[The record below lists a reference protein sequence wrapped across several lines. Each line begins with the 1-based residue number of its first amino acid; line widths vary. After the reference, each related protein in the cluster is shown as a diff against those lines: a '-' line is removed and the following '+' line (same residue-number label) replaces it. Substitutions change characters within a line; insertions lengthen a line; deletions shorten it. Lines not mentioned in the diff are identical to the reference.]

1 MSERYDAVLVGAGHN
16 GLVCAAYLARAGLS
30 VLVLERREMVGGA
43 AVTEELFPGFRFDS
57 CAHRLGHLDRRVVRD
72 LGLAG
77 YGLQVRRPDL
87 AVLAPLPGGDHL
99 AIWRDPDKTAEEI
112 RRHSPDDALRWPRFG
127 AAMAPAVRFL
137 GHVAAA
143 TPPELPPAASRDLL
157 TFMQLGLRLRRMG
170 RRELTEVLRVLP
182 MSAAELLD
190 EWFESEPLR
199 GLLAAMGVTG
209 LFMGPRAAGTAY
221 LLLGGLSPEA
231 EVLRP
236 TELVA
241 GGMGRLTEALA
252 GAAVA
257 SGARIRTGVDVER
270 IRTRDAKVTGVVL
283 SDGEEVGAA
292 RVVSNVD
299 PKRTFLGLVEPT
311 ELDPEFVRKV
321 KNIRTRGAFA
331 KVHLALAELPRFDGT
346 AGRPE
351 LLEGLIR
358 ISPGLDYLERA
369 YDDAKYGGVSRSPY
383 LEVVIPSLTD
393 PTLAPPGQH
402 TMSVYVQY
410 APYELEKG
418 SWDADRREALGD
430 RVVGTLSAYAPGI
443 DEAILDR
450 HVLTPADLE
459 DVYGLTG
466 GCASHGEMALDQLFF
481 MRPVPECAQY
491 RTPVRDLYLC
501 GAGTHPGGGVSGS
514 AGYNA
519 AREVLR
525 AGKRAE

>member
-30 VLVLERREMVGGA
+30 VLVLERREIVGGA
-43 AVTEELFPGFRFDS
+43 AVTEELIPGFRFDS

-72 LGLAG
+72 LGLG
-77 YGLQVRRPDL
+77 GHGLQVRRPDL
-87 AVLAPLPGGDHL
+87 MALALLPGGDHL
-99 AIWRDPDKTAEEI
+99 AIWRDPEVTAEEI
-112 RRHSPDDALRWPRFG
+112 RRHCSDDAARWSRFG

-143 TPPELPPAASRDLL
+143 TPPELPPTASRDLL
-157 TFMQLGLRLRRMG
+157 AFMEIGLRLRRTG
-170 RRELTEVLRVLP
+170 RREMTEILRVLP

-199 GLLAAMGVTG
+199 GFLAALGVTG
-209 LFMGPRAAGTAY
+209 LFLGPRAAGTAY
-221 LLLGGLSPEA
+221 LLLGGLSPDA

-236 TELVA
+236 TELVT
-241 GGMGRLTEALA
+241 GGMGGLTEALA
-252 GAAVA
+252 SAAQANGA
-257 SGARIRTGVDVER
+257 SIRTGVEVER
-270 IRTRDAKVTGVVL
+270 VRTGGGKVTGVAL
-283 SDGEEVGAA
+283 TDGEEIDTA
-292 RVVSNVD
+292 RVVSNAD

-331 KVHLALAELPRFDGT
+331 KVHLALAELPRFEGT
-346 AGRPE
+346 AARPE
-351 LLEGLIR
+351 LLEGIIR
-358 ISPGLDYLERA
+358 ISPSLDYLEHA

-383 LEVVIPSLTD
+383 LEAVIPSLTD

-402 TMSVYVQY
+402 AMSIYVQY
-410 APYELEKG
+410 APYELKAG

-430 RVVGTLSAYAPGI
+430 RVVEMLSTYAPGI

-450 HVLTPADLE
+450 HVTTPADLE
-459 DVYGLTG
+459 EVYGLTG
-466 GCASHGEMALDQLFF
+466 GCISHGEMALDQLFF

-491 RTPVRDLYLC
+491 RTPIQDLYLC
-501 GAGTHPGGGVSGS
+501 GAGTHPGGGVSGA

-525 AGKRAE
+525 ADKRSR

>member
-1 MSERYDAVLVGAGHN
+1 VSERYDAVLVGAGHN

-30 VLVLERREMVGGA
+30 VLVLERREIVGGA
-43 AVTEELFPGFRFDS
+43 AVTEELIPGFRFDS

-72 LGLAG
+72 LGLG
-77 YGLQVRRPDL
+77 GHGLQVRRPDL
-87 AVLAPLPGGDHL
+87 TVLAPLQGGDHL
-99 AIWRDPDKTAEEI
+99 AIWRDPEVTAEEI
-112 RRHSPDDALRWPRFG
+112 RRHSPDDAARWSRFG
-127 AAMAPAVRFL
+127 GAMAPAVRFL

-157 TFMQLGLRLRRMG
+157 AFMELGLRLRRTG
-170 RRELTEVLRVLP
+170 RREMTEILRVLP

-199 GLLAAMGVTG
+199 GLLAALGVTG
-209 LFMGPRAAGTAY
+209 LFMGPRAGGTAY
-221 LLLGGLSPEA
+221 LLLGGLSPET

-236 TELVA
+236 TELVT

-252 GAAVA
+252 SAALANGA
-257 SGARIRTGVDVER
+257 SIRTGVEVER
-270 IRTRDAKVTGVVL
+270 IRTADGKATGVAL
-283 SDGEEVGAA
+283 SDGEEIDAA
-292 RVVSNVD
+292 RVVSNAD

-311 ELDPEFVRKV
+311 ELDPELVRKV
-321 KNIRTRGAFA
+321 RRVRTRGAFA

-346 AGRPE
+346 AGHPE
-351 LLEGLIR
+351 LLEGIIR
-358 ISPGLDYLERA
+358 ISPSLDYLERA

-383 LEVVIPSLTD
+383 LEAVIPSLTD
-393 PTLAPPGQH
+393 PSLAPPGRH
-402 TMSVYVQY
+402 AMSVYVQY
-410 APYELEKG
+410 APYELKEG

-430 RVVGTLSAYAPGI
+430 RVVGTLSEYAPGI

-450 HVLTPADLE
+450 HVTTPADLE
-459 DVYGLTG
+459 EAYGLTG
-466 GCASHGEMALDQLFF
+466 GCTSHGEMALDQLFF

-491 RTPVRDLYLC
+491 RTPIRDLYLC
-501 GAGTHPGGGVSGS
+501 GAGTHPGAGVGGT

-525 AGKRAE
+525 AGKRAR

>member
-30 VLVLERREMVGGA
+30 VLVLERREIVGGA

-57 CAHRLGHLDRRVVRD
+57 CAHRLGNLDRRVVRD
-72 LGLAG
+72 LGLG
-77 YGLQVRRPDL
+77 GHGLEVRRPDL

-99 AIWRDPDKTAEEI
+99 AIWRDPDKTVEEI
-112 RRHSPDDALRWPRFG
+112 RRHSPDDAARWSRFG

-157 TFMQLGLRLRRMG
+157 AFMELGLRLRRTG
-170 RRELTEVLRVLP
+170 RRQMTEILRVLP

-199 GLLAAMGVTG
+199 GLLAALGVTG
-209 LFMGPRAAGTAY
+209 LFLGPRAAGTAY
-221 LLLGGLSPEA
+221 LLLGGLSPDA

-236 TELVA
+236 TELVT

-252 GAAVA
+252 SAALANGAVF
-257 SGARIRTGVDVER
+257 RTGVEVER
-270 IRTRDAKVTGVVL
+270 IRTTEGKVTGVVL
-283 SDGEEVGAA
+283 SDGEEIDAA
-292 RVVSNVD
+292 RVVSNAD

-321 KNIRTRGAFA
+321 KRVRTRGAFA

-346 AGRPE
+346 AVRPD

-358 ISPGLDYLERA
+358 ISPSLDYLERA
-369 YDDAKYGGVSRSPY
+369 YDDAKYGKVSRSPY
-383 LEVVIPSLTD
+383 LEAVIPSLTD

-402 TMSVYVQY
+402 AMSVYVQY
-410 APYELEKG
+410 APYQLGEG
-418 SWDADRREALGD
+418 PWDAHRREALGD
-430 RVVGTLSAYAPGI
+430 RVVETLSTYAPGI
-443 DEAILDR
+443 DETILDR
-450 HVLTPADLE
+450 HVSTPADLE

-501 GAGTHPGGGVSGS
+501 GAGTHPGGGVGGT

-525 AGKRAE
+525 AGKRAK